1 MKTFAAIDVGSYALE
16 LKIFEIS
23 TRNGIKEIDNVCYQL
38 DLGTDSYATGKLGYD
53 GRTVQNPE
61 RFRQDHEAV

>member
-53 GRTVQNPE
+53 KM
-61 RFRQDHEAV
+61 